1 MSERAK
7 SVFEHTK
14 LKLESA
20 KQSLKEDRLDNAVYF
35 IWVVFENAEL
45 NKLRLTAD
53 FKDYSLA
60 PEIPNKEKTEHYLQE
75 AEKLFDETGNWMK
88 NTNVNNQSNKHKT

>member
-1 MSERAK
+1 MDQDLYY
-7 SVFEHTK
+7 K
-14 LKLESA
+14 LKY
-20 KQSLKEDRLDNAVYF
+20 LKNDYSNTY
-35 IWVVFENAEL
+35 AEL

-75 AEKLFDETGNWMK
+75 AEKLFDETSK
-88 NTNVNNQSNKHKT
+88 FIKKAD